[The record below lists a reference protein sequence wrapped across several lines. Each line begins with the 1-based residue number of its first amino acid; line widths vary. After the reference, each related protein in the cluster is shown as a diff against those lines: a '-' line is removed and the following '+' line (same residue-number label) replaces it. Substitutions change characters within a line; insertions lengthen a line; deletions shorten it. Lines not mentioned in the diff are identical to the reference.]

1 VKLFV
6 SVLVGA
12 VMAAVCAAA
21 AQVQNWPA
29 RPIKLIVPT
38 GPGAATDVM
47 ARLLADGASRGLGQ
61 PIIVENLPGA
71 SCIVVRQGP
80 RGRRPTPAQQ
90 EELALV
96 QATRVGHQ
104 KRRQKGGRGLV
115 ASRNGDMNG

>member
-1 VKLFV
+1 MKLLVSALV
-6 SVLVGA
+6 SV
-12 VMAAVCAAA
+12 MAVCAAA
-21 AQVQNWPA
+21 QAQNWPT
-29 RPIKLIVPT
+29 RST
-38 GPGAATDVM
+38 GPGAATDAM
-47 ARLLADGASRGLGQ
+47 ARLLADGASRGLSQ